1 LIRPEISFVQQLSTG
16 AKMAFLEEH
25 EQSTLSIKRMIFHVV
40 GKSLDEPIL
49 LEEISPPQH
58 TDFFL
63 ERVKS
68 SLRGNLFEFRDLSS
82 TERAIRS
89 IVADPAN
96 FAQITRE
103 LAADFQSRHSNST
116 SVGVFFVFE
125 LSIGADQSIFALI
138 KYDNEDV
145 VRYMLNNNE
154 GLQVPKLERFQES
167 FVRKAEA
174 MQKIALVR
182 LNGQKGGLIA
192 VRDRSNAAHIS
203 DYFEGF
209 LQARRVNSPDDLSEK
224 LVSALKDTFK
234 EHKDL
239 LPEEVAKSGV
249 NRIYEVLRQG
259 GHTFDPDDCEPL
271 LTAVFGKMPENSKL
285 RRTFS
290 RKLKSYGVSEET
302 FEINPE
308 KIQTPRRRLIETQEG
323 VEIRYDDGKRPQI
336 KEREDGRREIVIVT
350 AGIRRDDVAI
360 DNGSRSR

>member
-1 LIRPEISFVQQLSTG
+1 
-16 AKMAFLEEH
+16 MAFLEDH
-25 EQSTLSIKRMIFHVV
+25 EKDVLSIKRMIFHVV
-40 GKSLDEPIL
+40 GKVLEEPIL

-68 SLRGNLFEFRDLSS
+68 SLRGNLFEFRDISN

-89 IVADPAN
+89 IVNDPQN
-96 FAQITRE
+96 FSQITRE
-103 LAADFQSRHSNST
+103 LAADFQSRHSNSM

-125 LSIGADQSIFALI
+125 LSLGDAESIFALI

-145 VRYMLNNNE
+145 VRYMLNNDG

-182 LNGQKGGLIA
+182 LSGQKGGMIV
-192 VRDRSNAAHIS
+192 VRDRSNTTHIS

-224 LVSALKDTFK
+224 LVNALKDTFK
-234 EHKDL
+234 EHRDL
-239 LPEEVAKSGV
+239 LPEEIAKSGV

-259 GHTFDPDDCEPL
+259 GHNFDPDDCEPL
-271 LTAVFGKMPENSKL
+271 LTAIFGKLPEDSKL
-285 RRTFS
+285 RRTFA

-302 FEINPE
+302 FEVNPE
-308 KIQTPRRRLIETQEG
+308 KIQAPRRRLIETQEG
-323 VEIRYDDGKRPQI
+323 IEIRYDDGKRPQI
-336 KEREDGRREIVIVT
+336 KNREDGRSEIVIVT
-350 AGIRRDDVAI
+350 AGLRRDDVAI
-360 DNGSRSR
+360 DNGPRRR

>member
-1 LIRPEISFVQQLSTG
+1 
-16 AKMAFLEEH
+16 MAFLEEH
-25 EQSTLSIKRMIFHVV
+25 EQNTLSIKRMIFHVV

-68 SLRGNLFEFRDLSS
+68 SLRGNLFEFRKLSN

-96 FAQITRE
+96 FSQITRE
-103 LAADFQSRHSNST
+103 LAVDFQSRHSNST

-125 LSIGADQSIFALI
+125 LAIGADESIFALI

-145 VRYMLNNNE
+145 VRYMLTNKE

-182 LNGQKGGLIA
+182 LNQSEGGLIT
-192 VRDRSNAAHIS
+192 VRDRSNTAHIS

-224 LVSALKDTFK
+224 LVNVLKDTFK

-239 LPEEVAKSGV
+239 LPENIAKSGV

-259 GHTFDPDDCEPL
+259 GHTFDPEDCEPL
-271 LTAVFGKMPENSKL
+271 ITAIFGKLPEKSKL
-285 RRTFS
+285 RNTFVK
-290 RKLKSYGVSEET
+290 KLKSYGVSEET
-302 FEINPE
+302 FVINPE
-308 KIQTPRRRLIETQEG
+308 KIQTPKRRLIETEEG

-336 KEREDGRREIVIVT
+336 KERDDGRREIVIVT

-360 DNGSRSR
+360 DNGSRRR